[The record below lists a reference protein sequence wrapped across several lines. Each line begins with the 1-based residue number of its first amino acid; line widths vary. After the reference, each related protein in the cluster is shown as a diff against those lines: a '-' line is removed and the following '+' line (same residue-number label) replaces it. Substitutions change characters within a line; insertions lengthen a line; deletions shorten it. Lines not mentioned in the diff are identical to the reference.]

1 MNIKLAYWCDKEYLE
16 VSDMANLI
24 DYDVKKCMGYGH
36 LALEFMQIIQ
46 WFDAAFNS
54 IRIL

>member
-1 MNIKLAYWCDKEYLE
+1 MNIKLAYWCDKEYLP

-24 DYDVKKCMGYGH
+24 DYDVKKCMGYDH
-36 LALEFMQIIQ
+36 LALEFMQIIH